1 MSPVDPRAW
10 AIGLAVLVAVGSGGY
25 FIGRSDG
32 RALERDAA
40 AKDAKTWRENADVA
54 FSLYLEERDK
64 KQIEYRT
71 ITETVE
77 VAKDATPD
85 IADCRTGDDWMRIF
99 RANAAIANGAALP
112 ADTGIADRPDASG
125 SAAVRP

>member
-1 MSPVDPRAW
+1 MSALDPRAW
-10 AIGLAVLVAVGSGGY
+10 MIGIAVMVAVGSGGY

-40 AKDAKTWRENADVA
+40 AKEAKDWRTNADA
-54 FSLYLEERDK
+54 AYALYLEARDK

-71 ITETVE
+71 TTKTIE

-85 IADCRTGDDWMRIF
+85 LPDCRTGDDWMRIF
-99 RANAAIANGAALP
+99 RENAAIANGAMP
-112 ADTGIADRPDASG
+112 ASPRGTHRSNAR
-125 SAAVRP
+125 